1 MGVAAICLRAAFEG
15 HDPLAEF
22 DEEPGEID
30 RQDVGWT
37 LVAEHFALI
46 RSYLTK
52 K

>member
-15 HDPLAEF
+15 RDPLAEF
-22 DEEPGEID
+22 DDEADEID

-37 LVAEHFALI
+37 LIAEHLALI
-46 RSYLTK
+46 RAYLTK